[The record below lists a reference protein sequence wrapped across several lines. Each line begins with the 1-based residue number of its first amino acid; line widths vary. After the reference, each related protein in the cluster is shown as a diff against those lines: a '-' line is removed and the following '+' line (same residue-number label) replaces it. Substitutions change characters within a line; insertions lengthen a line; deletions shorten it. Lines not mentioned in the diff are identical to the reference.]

1 MKTHPHTTTA
11 ADGHSVGSSRRRSA
25 ITMVLIGIAVLA
37 SMFVSTSQ
45 ADARELQV
53 APDDGVAEI
62 TPEEWDCIINY
73 EVEHVDFCI
82 RLKEKPTSSD
92 TGMAV
97 IAAPTTKG
105 PAKDLPA
112 FFCPGGTVAT
122 PFDQPIYDENGLF
135 VIGYETVWY
144 CLPADLEPEG

>member
-1 MKTHPHTTTA
+1 MKTYSPTTTA
-11 ADGHSVGSSRRRSA
+11 ADSRSIASSRRRSA
-25 ITMVLIGIAVLA
+25 VTMVLIGFAVLA
-37 SMFVSTSQ
+37 SMFVSTGQ
-45 ADARELQV
+45 AEARELRA

-82 RLKEKPTSSD
+82 RLKEKPAKND
-92 TGMAV
+92 TNVAV
-97 IAAPTTKG
+97 LAAPTTKG

-122 PFDQPIYDENGLF
+122 PFEEPIYDENELF
-135 VIGYETVWY
+135 VEGYETVWY